1 MVKRFNREPGS
12 AWTISLLKPSSG
24 NTIYIARITAV
35 EVVAALTRRVR
46 VGSLTGKQADK
57 AMQRFE
63 RGLAGRYAFVEI
75 RPAVINRAVIL
86 AKTHGLRGYDAVQLA
101 AALTANDERLSI
113 GASALTLISADNDLN
128 RAAQTENLAVDN
140 PNNHP

>member
-1 MVKRFNREPGS
+1 MPPFFFDTSGLVKRFNRETGS
-12 AWTISLLKPSSG
+12 AWTINLLKPSSG

-35 EVVAALTRRVR
+35 EAVSALTRRMR

-75 RPAVINRAVIL
+75 RP
-86 AKTHGLRGYDAVQLA
+86 
-101 AALTANDERLSI
+101 
-113 GASALTLISADNDLN
+113 GARALTLISADSDLN
-128 RAAQTENLAVDN
+128 RAAQSENLAVDN